1 MDILDSNNQKNN
13 YSIIRHRLNAWY
25 EANKRILP
33 WRMTHNPYL
42 IWVSEIILQQTR
54 VEQGIDYYFRF
65 TEKFPDISSL
75 AAADEDQVLKIWQG
89 LGYYSRAR
97 NMQKAAKQIM
107 SKFRGSFPD
116 SFDDIHSLCG
126 IGDYTTA
133 AIASIAWN
141 KPFAVVDG
149 NVFRVLSR
157 LFTIDTPIDNEIGKK
172 EFVQLANKLLDQENP
187 GLHNQAMMELGAL
200 QCVPKNP
207 NCIKCP
213 LNDLCKAKA
222 SESINLY
229 PAKVHKTATRD
240 RFFSYIYIKCINGT
254 FLHRRESKDIWQGL
268 YEFPLI
274 ETSSPCK
281 FDELRQTDAFR
292 QIFKEAGKTVL
303 IQKPFETKHQLTH
316 QTIYATF
323 YSVTTERE
331 TSLSHQYLP
340 ANFEELSKYP
350 FPKLILKFFD
360 WNKKNSD

>member
-1 MDILDSNNQKNN
+1 MDTSNSNNQKNN
-13 YSIIRHRLNAWY
+13 YSVIRYRLNAWY

-33 WRMTHNPYL
+33 WRMTRNPYL

-54 VEQGIDYYFRF
+54 VEQGIDYYLRF
-65 TEKFPDISSL
+65 IEKFPDISSL
-75 AAADEDQVLKIWQG
+75 AAADEDKVLKVWQG
-89 LGYYSRAR
+89 LGYYNRAR
-97 NMQKAAKQIM
+97 NIQKAAKQIM
-107 SKFRGSFPD
+107 FDYGGVFPD

-126 IGDYTTA
+126 IGDYTAA

-157 LFTIDTPIDNEIGKK
+157 LFTIATPIDNQIGKR
-172 EFVQLANKLLDQENP
+172 EFVQLANWLLDQENP

-207 NCIKCP
+207 DCIKCP

-222 SESINLY
+222 SGSIDLY
-229 PAKVHKTATRD
+229 PAKMHKTAIRN
-240 RFFSYIYIKCINGT
+240 RYFSYIYIKCINGT

-274 ETSSPCK
+274 ETKTPCK

-292 QIFKEAGKTVL
+292 QIFKEAEKTVL
-303 IQKPFETKHQLTH
+303 IQKPYETSHQLTH
-316 QTIYATF
+316 QTIHATF
-323 YSVTTERE
+323 YSVTTEHE
-331 TSLSHQYLP
+331 TSISHHYLP
-340 ANFEELSKYP
+340 VNFEKLSNYP

-360 WNKKNSD
+360 WNNKNSD